1 MTPIQKVAEP
11 NFQFQ
16 VAKPSSSQ
24 SESDNSPNL
33 SVGVERS
40 SNGARQPE
48 GKALENRSIKPE
60 SLEKI
65 PDLNAIKEVKF
76 YISSLAKVLGAGNE
90 PSGVIVKDREQVI
103 SLFNSMKACLES
115 YETNNIPSRMPDLKK
130 IEDLIEDGT
139 GACKTLCSKF
149 RGISNLRSC
158 VNVDQEFVDKMY
170 EYLND
175 DTCLE
180 VYAGNGWL
188 SSELK
193 QKGCSI
199 SATDSFSRMHKA
211 GNKFSPFL
219 RDVNKTKAS
228 DAVAEFIGK
237 LKDKEQGTILICY
250 PEGDLVELK
259 SVFEAPAQN
268 PNIRIIAIGA
278 EGAIFWVS
286 PENLSANDITETVA
300 YIPSGGERV
309 MEYRFDAT

>member
-11 NFQFQ
+11 NFQ
-16 VAKPSSSQ
+16 VAKPSSTQ
-24 SESDNSPNL
+24 SEPDNSPNL
-33 SVGVERS
+33 SVGVES
-40 SNGARQPE
+40 SSDSVRKPE
-48 GKALENRSIKPE
+48 GKALKNRSIKPE

-65 PDLNAIKEVKF
+65 PDLNAVREVKF
-76 YISSLAKVLGAGNE
+76 YISALTEFLGSGNE

-139 GACKTLCSKF
+139 GACKILCSKF
-149 RGISNLRSC
+149 ESISNLRSC
-158 VNVDQEFVDKMY
+158 VNVDQEFIDKMY
-170 EYLND
+170 KYLND

-199 SATDSFSRMHKA
+199 TATDDFSRMHRA
-211 GNKFSPFL
+211 GKESSPFL
-219 RDVNKTKAS
+219 REVNKTKAS
-228 DAVAEFIGK
+228 DAVADFIGK

-250 PEGDLVELK
+250 PEGDLEEFK

-278 EGAIFWVS
+278 EDMMMWVP

-300 YIPSGGERV
+300 YTPSKRERV